1 VRYGDFRNGETERV
15 CDALLPTFSRSYHSC
30 AIEAAQ
36 SWDADVV
43 VVEGQEQ
50 YTVQN
55 SKNDK
60 KLCSVEVRK

>member
-1 VRYGDFRNGETERV
+1 MVRQNVFATRCCQLFPART
-15 CDALLPTFSRSYHSC
+15 T
-30 AIEAAQ
+30 AAQ
-36 SWDADVV
+36 SKQLSRWDADVV